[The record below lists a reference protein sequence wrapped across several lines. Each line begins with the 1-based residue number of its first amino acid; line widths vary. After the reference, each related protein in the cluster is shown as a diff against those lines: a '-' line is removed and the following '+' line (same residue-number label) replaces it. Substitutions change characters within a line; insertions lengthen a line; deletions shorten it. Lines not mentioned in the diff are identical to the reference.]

1 MEKTDNPMQAASL
14 RISPE
19 GISSEGRIELFVQL
33 IGLHQYKIHRY
44 LLSLVPNSHDAD
56 DLFQQTNLFLWREF
70 DRFDEG
76 TNFVSWACSVAYH
89 EVLAWRKS
97 RSRERLVFSDDFLM
111 AVSSQLDLASERI
124 ELRTQ
129 ALVQCVEKLPKHH
142 RELIQLRYGELRY
155 GELRY
160 GEQGRVEVIAEKVGR
175 TTEAVY
181 RMLSRIRRTLY
192 DCVDQTLELGAH

>member
-1 MEKTDNPMQAASL
+1 MEKTDNPMQATSL
-14 RISPE
+14 
-19 GISSEGRIELFVQL
+19 GISSAEMSSPERIELFVQL

-70 DRFDEG
+70 DRFEEG

-124 ELRTQ
+124 ELRSN
-129 ALVQCVEKLPKHH
+129 ALVHCVDKLPKHH
-142 RELIQLRYGELRY
+142 RELIQLRYGEH
-155 GELRY
+155 
-160 GEQGRVEVIAEKVGR
+160 GRVEVIAEKVGR

-192 DCVDQTLELGAH
+192 DCVDRTLELGAH

>member
-1 MEKTDNPMQAASL
+1 MEKTDNPMQATSL
-14 RISPE
+14 
-19 GISSEGRIELFVQL
+19 GISSEGISSTDRIELFVQL

-70 DRFDEG
+70 DRFEEG

-89 EVLAWRKS
+89 EVLAWRKN

-124 ELRTQ
+124 ELRSQ
-129 ALVQCVEKLPKHH
+129 ALVNCVDKLPKHH

-155 GELRY
+155 GELS
-160 GEQGRVEVIAEKVGR
+160 RVEVIAEKTGR
-175 TTEAVY
+175 TTVAVY
-181 RMLSRIRRTLY
+181 RMLSRIRRTLF
-192 DCVDQTLELGAH
+192 DCVDRTLELGAH

>member
-1 MEKTDNPMQAASL
+1 MEKADNPTQATSL
-14 RISPE
+14 
-19 GISSEGRIELFVQL
+19 GISSEGFSSAERIELFVQL

-70 DRFDEG
+70 DRFEEG

-97 RSRERLVFSDDFLM
+97 RSRERLVFSDDFLT

-124 ELRTQ
+124 ELRSQ
-129 ALVQCVEKLPKHH
+129 ALVHCVEKLPKHH
-142 RELIQLRYGELRY
+142 RELIQLRYREH
-155 GELRY
+155 
-160 GEQGRVEVIAEKVGR
+160 GRVEVIAEKVGR

-192 DCVDQTLELGAH
+192 DCVDRTLELGAH

>member
-14 RISPE
+14 
-19 GISSEGRIELFVQL
+19 GISSEGFSSAERIELFVQL

-70 DRFDEG
+70 DRFEEG

-97 RSRERLVFSDDFLM
+97 RSRERQVFSDDFLT

-124 ELRTQ
+124 ELRSQ
-129 ALVQCVEKLPKHH
+129 ALVHCVEKLPKHH
-142 RELIQLRYGELRY
+142 RELIQLRYREH
-155 GELRY
+155 
-160 GEQGRVEVIAEKVGR
+160 GRVEVIAEKVGR

-192 DCVDQTLELGAH
+192 DCVDRTLELGAH